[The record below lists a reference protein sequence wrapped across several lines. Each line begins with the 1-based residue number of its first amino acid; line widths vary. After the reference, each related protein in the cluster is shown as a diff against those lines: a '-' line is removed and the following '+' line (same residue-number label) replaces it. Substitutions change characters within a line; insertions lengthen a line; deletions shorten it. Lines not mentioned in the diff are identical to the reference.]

1 MYVFEMSTETLN
13 DALRNQFKNAEEYAH
28 HLEQTTNFMEN
39 QIVWESRQEDRKR
52 LVPRPLIFF
61 RPQRNP
67 NKPPSKEEKQVMYLI
82 EIVKFCDARLE
93 KVLKEVKL
101 KIFQSE
107 PWRKSPLLGELDH
120 GILRAFEREIN
131 KELMNVE
138 IIHILAGKLTEF
150 AAMAVCPLFL
160 FFAGLSR
167 HCYDAAEVGDRLQGL
182 GRLESTVEPTPRLCL
197 PVSGYTCSG
206 YLVSTVSLWN
216 YKGDDWFKPVYRES
230 IKVKIIRILVGHLTE
245 FAAMVACPPF

>member
-1 MYVFEMSTETLN
+1 MSSETLN
-13 DALRNQFKNAEEYAH
+13 DALSNQFKNAEEYAH

-67 NKPPSKEEKQVMYLI
+67 NKPPRYLYNKDLFFLKHGNTKEKKYVLLLLKILAERFLEVDLEETNESLGIEKYEPYSIVDKPCTSLIYLNSKEEKQVMYLI

-131 KELMNVE
+131 K
-138 IIHILAGKLTEF
+138 
-150 AAMAVCPLFL
+150 
-160 FFAGLSR
+160 
-167 HCYDAAEVGDRLQGL
+167 
-182 GRLESTVEPTPRLCL
+182 
-197 PVSGYTCSG
+197 
-206 YLVSTVSLWN
+206 
-216 YKGDDWFKPVYRES
+216 
-230 IKVKIIRILVGHLTE
+230 
-245 FAAMVACPPF
+245 